1 VESLVANHLRF
12 KDVRKMRESTLKRFL
27 RQEGFAEHLELHRL
41 DCVMSHRLLDN
52 YEFVKR
58 KSEELPRAALK
69 PRPLV
74 TGHDLIAAG
83 YQPGPA
89 FSRMLAAIEDAQ
101 LEGQVRE
108 REEALNWVRARFRPS
123 DGQPVPG

>member
-1 VESLVANHLRF
+1 
-12 KDVRKMRESTLKRFL
+12 
-27 RQEGFAEHLELHRL
+27 
-41 DCVMSHRLLDN
+41 MSHGLLDN

-58 KSEELPRAALK
+58 KSEELPREALK

-83 YQPGPA
+83 YHPGPA

-101 LEGQVRE
+101 LEGQVRA
-108 REEALNWVRARFRPS
+108 REEALAWVRARFQPPDGGRPS
-123 DGQPVPG
+123 GLPHSGPND